1 MELKGSKVLVTGGSR
16 GLGAALVH
24 ALAREGARVV
34 AVARGKEALEQVVKA
49 ARAEGGEVH
58 ALVADVADKEATYA
72 IAGSAAALVG
82 PLDLLIHNASTL
94 GALPMP
100 VLLDTECEDLQQVL
114 EANVVGPF
122 RLTKA
127 VVGSM
132 ALRGRGTV
140 VHITSDAAVNAYPGW
155 GAYGVSKAALE
166 HLGRIW
172 AAELEGKGV
181 RFVTVDPGEMDTK
194 MHADA
199 MPDADRASLARP
211 GEVARKIVRMLK
223 EDAPSARV
231 EVARLAS

>member
-1 MELKGSKVLVTGGSR
+1 MELQGSKVLVTGGSR

-34 AVARGKEALEQVVKA
+34 AVARGKEALEQVVNA

-114 EANVVGPF
+114 EVNVVGPF

>member
-1 MELKGSKVLVTGGSR
+1 MELKGTSVLVTGGSR

-34 AVARGKEALEQVVKA
+34 AVARGKEALEEVVNA

-58 ALVADVADKEATYA
+58 ALVADVADKDATYA

-82 PLDLLIHNASTL
+82 PVDVLIHNASTL

-100 VLLDTECEDLQQVL
+100 ALLDTECEDLQQVL
-114 EANVVGPF
+114 EVNVVGPF

-127 VVGSM
+127 VAGSM

-211 GEVARKIVRMLK
+211 GEVARKIVQVLK
-223 EDAPSARV
+223 EAAPPARV
-231 EVARLAS
+231 EAARMAS